1 MTGPPRLRV
10 ELPVSG
16 TLPRVGKIRL
26 GTTVPVVDKDTGEV
40 RKTDWGADIVRPIKA
55 DHFVVYAEESGITS
69 QEAVDAF
76 KMVYGDEPRELECW
90 LPAPTPEDI
99 MEGAWRQYGKSKLKI
114 RCNGEMCAKRRETG
128 GWIEE
133 PCQCKSLGLAEDDKR
148 HCDLG
153 YTIQL
158 ILPRVSGIGVW
169 QLDTGSTISSRRMA
183 DWLTMMANLTG
194 TLTGLEFTLRIV
206 PVKVSPEGT
215 ATTVYV
221 LEPQASRITPQQLL
235 AAGPAQRHTAALP
248 PPAADEEHEPTL
260 TRETFADE
268 TPSEN
273 AQRADGD
280 VAAEPVPD
288 PPHDQ
293 PAPPDNPVEHIAR
306 QIQEIRQTADGKE
319 ELKKLATQLGCQPT
333 IKQLSVALLAQ
344 YGQDAHDVGALLD
357 QLEVLNDQI

>member
-1 MTGPPRLRV
+1 MSTSGPPRLRV

-26 GTTVPVVDKDTGEV
+26 GTTVPVMDKDTGEV
-40 RKTDWGADIVRPIKA
+40 RKTDWGADIVRPVKA

-76 KMVYGDEPRELECW
+76 KAVYGDEPRELECW
-90 LPAPTPEDI
+90 LPAPTPDDI

-114 RCNGEMCAKRRETG
+114 RCDGETCAKRRETG
-128 GWIEE
+128 GWAEE
-133 PCQCKSLGLAEDDKR
+133 PCQCQRLGLAEDDKR

-183 DWLTMMANLTG
+183 DWLTLMMNLTG
-194 TLTGLEFTLRIV
+194 GNLTRLAFRLRIV
-206 PVKVSPEGT
+206 PIKVSPEGT

-221 LEPQASRITPQQLL
+221 LDPMTMDTSPQQLIS
-235 AAGPAQRHTAALP
+235 AGPAQTQVAALP
-248 PPAADEEHEPTL
+248 PPAADEEAEPTL
-260 TRETFADE
+260 RTDTFDE
-268 TPSEN
+268 
-273 AQRADGD
+273 D
-280 VAAEPVPD
+280 
-288 PPHDQ
+288 
-293 PAPPDNPVEHIAR
+293 PAPADDPDAGREPARPTPESAPDNPHEHIAR
-306 QIQEIRQTADGKE
+306 QIQEIRQTEDGKA
-319 ELKKLATQLGCQPT
+319 ELKKLAEQLGCQPT
-333 IKQLSVALLAQ
+333 IKQLSSALLAQ
-344 YGQDAHDVGALLD
+344 YGQDAYNVGSLLD